1 MRHVSTNQ
9 NYQIDDRFVTATE
22 ANATLSRN
30 ASAGAM
36 CMRHEGHV
44 QWSDEP
50 NTVYQ
55 RWVTVQVS
63 VDVETSPVYPFIG

>member
-1 MRHVSTNQ
+1 M
-9 NYQIDDRFVTATE
+9 
-22 ANATLSRN
+22 LPCL
-30 ASAGAM
+30 AM
-36 CMRHEGHV
+36 QVRELCVCGIVEGHV